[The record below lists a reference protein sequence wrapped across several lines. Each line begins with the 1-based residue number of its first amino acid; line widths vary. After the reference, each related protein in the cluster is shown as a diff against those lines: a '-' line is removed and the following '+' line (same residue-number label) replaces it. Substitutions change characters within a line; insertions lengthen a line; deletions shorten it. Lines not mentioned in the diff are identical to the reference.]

1 MDNERFDAIARTL
14 ASGVSRRGVLRT
26 LSGVGAGGVLM
37 AIGRENAA
45 AKSCKKFLR
54 CGGKAHDKTCCEYE
68 VTACHPETNTCQS
81 CTATYQTCDPNT
93 TFCCF
98 SSPGCGQHGDCP
110 ADPTGVPGT
119 GPFCC

>member
-1 MDNERFDAIARTL
+1 MDHERFDVIARTL

-26 LSGVGAGGVLM
+26 LSGVGAGGVLT
-37 AIGRENAA
+37 AIGRENVT

-54 CGGKAHDKTCCEYE
+54 CGGRGHDKTCCEYE
-68 VTACHPETNTCQS
+68 VTACHPQTNTCQS

-98 SSPGCGQHGDCP
+98 EQEGGCGQHGDC
-110 ADPTGVPGT
+110 ASGDPDT
-119 GPFCC
+119 FCC